1 VPEAI
6 GVPES
11 SPVGDG
17 LGRPQE
23 RETVLRRFLK
33 YLGKVF
39 DFDEHVERL
48 RDRRQ
53 DPHIPTPA
61 VWKSVFLMFVLR
73 LGSLNRLEQELG
85 RGGFWKRLLGAR
97 PPSADT
103 VGYSLCRFS
112 LEELRDLVAHHHHR
126 AWRNKAVQG
135 RRGQRR
141 RVVAIDGHELGHSEA
156 RRCSECLVRTIQK
169 KDREVTQ
176 YYHRVVV
183 AQWVGVRPPGIL
195 DLERV
200 RPGEGEVVAARRL
213 LGRLLKAYGRLVDV
227 VSCDAIYLE
236 APFLGDVLEAGK
248 HFIVVLKQE
257 NRELYQDAQQLRT
270 LKSPETLPGARKSSR
285 IWDLEGLT
293 SFTTLGR
300 PVRVVWAEEEKTL
313 QRVIGGKKQEV
324 TEKSTWVWVTDFSSQ
339 EASAAE
345 IQTWGHD
352 RWDIENRA
360 FNELSQHWAM
370 DHSFVHDPTALE
382 ALLLTLSVAFLT
394 TYLFYERN
402 LKESPRRLL
411 SRLTLA
417 ARFREDLPA
426 ALSLSPGPSG

>member
-1 VPEAI
+1 M
-6 GVPES
+6 
-11 SPVGDG
+11 
-17 LGRPQE
+17 
-23 RETVLRRFLK
+23 LRRFLH
-33 YLGKVF
+33 YLEKVF
-39 DFDEHVERL
+39 DFDARVGSL
-48 RDRRQ
+48 KDSRQ
-53 DPHIPTPA
+53 SPQIPPWA
-61 VWKSVFLMFVLR
+61 VWKSVFLLFVLR

-85 RGGFWKRLLGAR
+85 RGGSWRKLLGSR

-112 LEELRDLVAHHHHR
+112 LGELRDLVAHHHHR
-126 AWRNKAVQG
+126 AWRNKAVKG
-135 RRGQRR
+135 RTGQYF
-141 RVVAIDGHELGHSEA
+141 RVLAIDGHELGHSES
-156 RRCSECLVRTIQK
+156 RRCSECLERKIQK
-169 KDREVTQ
+169 KDREVMQ

-183 AQWVGVRPPGIL
+183 AQWIGVRPPGIL

-200 RPGEGEVVAARRL
+200 RPGEGEVGAARRL
-213 LGRLLKAYGRLVDV
+213 LGRLVKTYGRLIDV

-236 APFLGDVLEAGK
+236 APFLRDVLQAGK
-248 HFIVVLKQE
+248 HFVVVLKQE

-270 LKSPETLPGARKSSR
+270 SQSPQTLPGAGKNSR

-293 SFTTLGR
+293 SFTTLGH

-324 TEKSTWVWVTDFSSQ
+324 TERSTWVWVTDLSSQ
-339 EASAAE
+339 EASAGE

-370 DHSFVHDPTALE
+370 DHSFIHDPTALE
-382 ALLLTLSVAFLT
+382 AVLLTLSVAFLT
-394 TYLFYERN
+394 TFLFYERN

-411 SRLTLA
+411 SRLALA
-417 ARFREDLPA
+417 ARFQEDLPV